1 MKKRYL
7 LSAIGASAAGYLL
20 INKKNRQKLKTDL
33 KSLLKSVKNTN
44 EFSLGSTLED
54 DGRPDQPNNQDLE
67 QLQVAK
73 VVFAVSPFGVIYYN
87 VVKENFSVK
96 IYYNYQ
102 KKIT

>member
-20 INKKNRQKLKTDL
+20 INKKNRQKLKTNL

-54 DGRPDQPNNQDLE
+54 AGRTDQTNNQDLA
-67 QLQVAK
+67 QLQNAK
-73 VVFAVSPFGVIYYN
+73 MVSEGSQFGVNYYN
-87 VVKENFSVK
+87 EVKENIAVK
-96 IYYNYQ
+96 ENN
-102 KKIT
+102 K